1 MDHYLDDDN
10 GLCGGDYNTNAEFA
24 LVLAA
29 RSQCTE
35 VAEELVTLATRYR
48 QLAEFTTKS
57 VAPLRLSIEKL
68 CSDGEE
74 SPTNDGDSL

>member
-1 MDHYLDDDN
+1 MDFYLDDDYGQN
-10 GLCGGDYNTNAEFA
+10 EGDYNTNAEFA

-48 QLAEFTTKS
+48 QLAQFTTKS
-57 VAPLRLSIEKL
+57 VAPLRLSIERL

-74 SPTNDGDSL
+74 SPTNGADSP